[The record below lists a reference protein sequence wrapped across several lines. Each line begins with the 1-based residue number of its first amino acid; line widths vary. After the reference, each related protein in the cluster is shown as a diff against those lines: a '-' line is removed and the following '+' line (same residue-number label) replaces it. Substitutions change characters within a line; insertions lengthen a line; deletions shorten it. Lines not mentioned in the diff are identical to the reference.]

1 MLFHH
6 PQLSHQQTFAMRD
19 GECMP
24 AAGSTACAHPTA
36 CAPLPGWPEGQGPQL
51 QPLPGRPRHPGPAT
65 PGTCGQCITS
75 SPFAL
80 FQFIQEADWHTQ
92 VTTSSYCRAHH
103 NSVFTQMMA
112 LMLHALRGFHDTGC
126 CVVHL
131 HVCTPNSQPNL
142 CRPLMPC

>member
-6 PQLSHQQTFAMRD
+6 PQLSHQQTFAIRD

-51 QPLPGRPRHPGPAT
+51 QPLPGGPRHPGPAT
-65 PGTCGQCITS
+65 PGTCGQCITL
-75 SPFAL
+75 PPLAL

-103 NSVFTQMMA
+103 NAVFTQTMT
-112 LMLHALRGFHDTGC
+112 LMLHVSMYSEAFMKLVVVSFTNMRAHQTGNTC
-126 CVVHL
+126 HAG
-131 HVCTPNSQPNL
+131 H
-142 CRPLMPC
+142 